1 MFDRLFGGLPR
12 SVIEFFIE
20 EWIVNMPGAERNRYI
35 MRRRYLD
42 GLTYEQIAEE
52 VSMSDWQ
59 VKQIVAKC
67 DRKIRNA
74 R

>member
-1 MFDRLFGGLPR
+1 MFDKLFGGLPR
-12 SVIEFFIE
+12 SVIEFLID
-20 EWIVNMPGAERNRYI
+20 EWIVNMPNAERNRYI
-35 MRRRYLD
+35 MRLRYLD
-42 GLTYEQIAEE
+42 GLTFEKIAEK

-67 DRKIRNA
+67 DKKIRNA